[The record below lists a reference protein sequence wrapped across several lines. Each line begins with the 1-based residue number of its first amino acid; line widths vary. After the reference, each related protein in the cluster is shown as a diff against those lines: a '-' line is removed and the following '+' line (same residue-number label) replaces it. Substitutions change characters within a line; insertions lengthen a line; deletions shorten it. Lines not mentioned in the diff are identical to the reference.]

1 MVRFRVLCSGI
12 LGAWSRET
20 ADAGKDSGVKYLSR
34 IGEWSV
40 QGCLLEE
47 GGGGSWTSGVEEKER
62 GLCGVIDGRN
72 LHLGKGTG
80 VKSWGYC
87 V

>member
-34 IGEWSV
+34 TGKWSV

-47 GGGGSWTSGVEEKER
+47 GGGGSWTSGVEEVAEQGKKMLIFK
-62 GLCGVIDGRN
+62 GLFGEIKVFCF
-72 LHLGKGTG
+72 
-80 VKSWGYC
+80 
-87 V
+87 